1 MRLALLKFKFNTT
14 NIMSNK
20 IFTSIDSLKPVEALV
35 ADASKALSTPYR
47 TIKDSPLRETLA
59 GVLGAGAG
67 GGIGLAAL
75 YYGGAVF
82 GLSAAGISSG
92 LAAAGALVG
101 GGMAAGIAVLAS
113 PAVILGGTA
122 IYVTK
127 SYREKKLKQEK
138 ERLYKEALKKH
149 AAIINELNNKAK
161 LSKERADYL
170 EALNIMLKDAINKL
184 RNDMEDGR

>member
-1 MRLALLKFKFNTT
+1 
-14 NIMSNK
+14 MSNK

-75 YYGGAVF
+75 YYGGAVV

-122 IYVTK
+122 IYATK

-138 ERLYKEALKKH
+138 EQLYKEALKKH

>member
-1 MRLALLKFKFNTT
+1 
-14 NIMSNK
+14 MSKK

-59 GVLGAGAG
+59 GAIGAGA
-67 GGIGLAAL
+67 
-75 YYGGAVF
+75 
-82 GLSAAGISSG
+82 
-92 LAAAGALVG
+92 G
-101 GGMAAGIAVLAS
+101 GGMAAGIAVLAA

-184 RNDMEDGR
+184 RKDMEDGR

>member
-1 MRLALLKFKFNTT
+1 
-14 NIMSNK
+14 MSNK

-59 GVLGAGAG
+59 GVLGAGVG

-75 YYGGAVF
+75 YYGGAVV

-92 LAAAGALVG
+92 LATAGALVG
-101 GGMAAGIAVLAS
+101 GGMAAGIAVLAA